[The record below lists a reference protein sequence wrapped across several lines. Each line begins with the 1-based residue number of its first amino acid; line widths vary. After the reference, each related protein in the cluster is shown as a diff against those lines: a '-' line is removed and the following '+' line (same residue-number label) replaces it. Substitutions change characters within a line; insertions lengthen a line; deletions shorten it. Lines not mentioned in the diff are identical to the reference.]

1 MPSTLVHLAFGGMI
15 AAALLGDAF
24 DRRALLVVLAVTAAP
39 DLDSFIALVSVAG
52 HRTVL
57 HTYVTPVVVS
67 ALLYADTRVRDR
79 SFVRDRWGPR
89 GVRIAWV
96 SLVALVFAGI
106 GLDFVDHGVNPLWP
120 LHDQFYVLDGR
131 FEVSDQRGIVQS
143 YVDLSPD
150 TEQTGPTS
158 RGSSQEVNISTGVD
172 PNPGGE
178 GGGPDPDTVEDPER
192 MFPIVRHG
200 WQLAILVSGTVVT
213 GARLW
218 MDDSSAE

>member
-1 MPSTLVHLAFGGMI
+1 MPSTLVHVAFGGLI
-15 AAALLGDAF
+15 AAALLGSVF
-24 DRRALLVVLAVTAAP
+24 DRRSLLVVLAVTAAP
-39 DLDSFIALVSVAG
+39 DLDSFIALFFVAG

-57 HTYVTPVVVS
+57 HTYVIPMVAS
-67 ALLYADTRVRDR
+67 ALLYVDTRVRAR
-79 SFVRDRWGPR
+79 SLARERWGPR
-89 GVRIAWV
+89 GVRVAWV
-96 SLVALVFAGI
+96 SIVALVFAGI

-131 FEVSDQRGIVQS
+131 FELSDQRGIVQS
-143 YVDLSPD
+143 YVDLRPD

-213 GARLW
+213 AGRLW
-218 MDDSSAE
+218 MDDLQE

>member
-15 AAALLGDAF
+15 AAALLGSVF
-24 DRRALLVVLAVTAAP
+24 DRRSLLVVLAVVAAP
-39 DLDSFIALVSVAG
+39 DLDSFLALFFVAG
-52 HRTVL
+52 HRTLL
-57 HTYVTPVVVS
+57 HTYLIPIVAS
-67 ALLYADTRVRDR
+67 ALLYVDLRLRDR
-79 SFVRDRWGPR
+79 SFVRGRWGPE
-89 GVRIAWV
+89 GVRLAWV
-96 SLVALVFAGI
+96 SVVALAFAGI

-150 TEQTGPTS
+150 TEQSGPRS

-172 PNPGGE
+172 PNPGGV

-192 MFPIVRHG
+192 MFPVVRHG
-200 WQLAILVSGTVVT
+200 WQLAILVTGTVVT
-213 GARLW
+213 AARLGLG
-218 MDDSSAE
+218 EIEEN

>member
-1 MPSTLVHLAFGGMI
+1 MPSTLVHVAFGGMI
-15 AAALLGDAF
+15 AAALLGSVF
-24 DRRALLVVLAVTAAP
+24 DRRALLIVLAATALP

-57 HTYVTPVVVS
+57 HTYVTPLAVTG
-67 ALLYADTRVRDR
+67 LLYVDTRVRDR
-79 SFVRDRWGPR
+79 SYVRARWGPR
-89 GVRIAWV
+89 GIRIAWV
-96 SLVALVFAGI
+96 SIAALVFAGI

-131 FEVSDQRGIVQS
+131 FELSDQRGIVQS
-143 YVDLSPD
+143 YVDLDPE
-150 TEQTGPTS
+150 TEQSGPRS
-158 RGSSQEVNISTGVD
+158 RGTSQEVNISTGVD

-192 MFPIVRHG
+192 MFPVVRHG

-213 GARLW
+213 GARLR
-218 MDDSSAE
+218 MDDLAAE

>member
-1 MPSTLVHLAFGGMI
+1 MPSTLVHVAFGGMI
-15 AAALLGDAF
+15 AAALLGSVF
-24 DRRALLVVLAVTAAP
+24 DRRALLIVLAVTALP
-39 DLDSFIALVSVAG
+39 DLDSFIALFFVAG

-57 HTYVTPVVVS
+57 HTFLLPILAS
-67 ALLYADTRVRDR
+67 AVLYADTRLRDR
-79 SFVRDRWGPR
+79 SLLRTRWSRR
-89 GVRIAWV
+89 GIRLAWV
-96 SLVALVFAGI
+96 SIVALTFAGI

-131 FEVSDQRGIVQS
+131 FELSDQRGIVQS
-143 YVDLSPD
+143 YVDLSPE
-150 TEQTGPTS
+150 TEQTGPQS

-178 GGGPDPDTVEDPER
+178 GGGPDPDTVKDPER
-192 MFPIVRHG
+192 LFPVVRHG

-218 MDDSSAE
+218 MDDLSDE

>member
-1 MPSTLVHLAFGGMI
+1 MPSTLVHVAFGGMI
-15 AAALLGDAF
+15 AAALLGSVF
-24 DRRALLVVLAVTAAP
+24 DRRALLIVLAVTALP
-39 DLDSFIALVSVAG
+39 DLDSFIALFFVAG

-57 HTYVTPVVVS
+57 HTFLLPLLAS
-67 ALLYADTRVRDR
+67 AVLYADTRLRDR
-79 SFVRDRWGPR
+79 SLLRARWGPR
-89 GVRIAWV
+89 EIRLAWV
-96 SLVALVFAGI
+96 SIVAVTFAGI

-131 FEVSDQRGIVQS
+131 FELSDQRGIVQS
-143 YVDLSPD
+143 YVDLSPE
-150 TEQTGPTS
+150 TEQTGPQS

-192 MFPIVRHG
+192 MFPVVRHG

-218 MDDSSAE
+218 MDDPSDE

>member
-15 AAALLGDAF
+15 AAALLGSAF
-24 DRRALLVVLAVTAAP
+24 DRRSLLVVLAVVAAP
-39 DLDSFIALVSVAG
+39 DLDSFLALAFVAG
-52 HRTVL
+52 HRTLL
-57 HTYVTPVVVS
+57 HTYLIPIAAG
-67 ALLYADTRVRDR
+67 ALLYVDLRVRDR
-79 SFVRDRWGPR
+79 SFVRGRWGPE
-89 GVRIAWV
+89 GVRLAWV
-96 SLVALVFAGI
+96 SVVALAFAGI

-143 YVDLSPD
+143 YVDLSPE
-150 TEQTGPTS
+150 TEQTGPRS

-192 MFPIVRHG
+192 MFPVVRHG

-213 GARLW
+213 AARLGLG
-218 MDDSSAE
+218 EVEEN

>member
-1 MPSTLVHLAFGGMI
+1 MPSTLVHVGFGGLI
-15 AAALLGDAF
+15 AAALLGSAF
-24 DRRALLVVLAVTAAP
+24 DRRSLLVVLAVTAAP
-39 DLDSFIALVSVAG
+39 DLDSFVALFFVAG

-57 HTYVTPVVVS
+57 HTYVTPLAAS
-67 ALLYADTRVRDR
+67 ALLYVDTRVRAR
-79 SFVRDRWGPR
+79 SLARERWGPR
-89 GVRIAWV
+89 GVRVAWV
-96 SLVALVFAGI
+96 SIVAVLFAGI

-131 FEVSDQRGIVQS
+131 FELSDQRGIVQS

-192 MFPIVRHG
+192 MFPVVRHG
-200 WQLAILVSGTVVT
+200 WQLAVLVSGTVVT

-218 MDDSSAE
+218 LDDVAAE

>member
-15 AAALLGDAF
+15 AAALLGSVF
-24 DRRALLVVLAVTAAP
+24 DRRSLLVVLAVTAAP

-57 HTYVTPVVVS
+57 HTYLIPILGSV
-67 ALLYADTRVRDR
+67 ALYADIRFRDR

-89 GVRIAWV
+89 GIRIAWV
-96 SLVALVFAGI
+96 SIAALAFAGI

-120 LHDQFYVLDGR
+120 FHDQFYVLDGR
-131 FEVSDQRGIVQS
+131 FEISDQRGIVQS
-143 YVDLSPD
+143 YVDLSPE
-150 TEQTGPTS
+150 TEQTGPQS

-200 WQLAILVSGTVVT
+200 WQLAILVTGTVVT
-213 GARLW
+213 AARLR
-218 MDDSSAE
+218 MGDVEN